1 MSTPIFIQIGQI
13 MFPLIAIVSV
23 GIFIGKRINPQLD
36 SVNHINLNVFVPALV
51 FYSLVQQ
58 DFDFT
63 QYALLTLGGLV
74 LVLATAIIAIP
85 VAHIM
90 KIEYKT
96 VAPPLMFHN
105 AGNVGLPLLALAL
118 GPEGLA
124 AGLILFLVGNIT
136 HFGLGSY
143 MLDHDAKWVRS
154 LTSPAII
161 AAVLAFFV
169 QFGQVQIASYLMLPI
184 EMLGN
189 IAVPLMLFSLG
200 VRLAHANAEYWR
212 VGSLI
217 GVLTPCIGILLAF
230 AIIVVLPLDRTQA
243 AALLL
248 FGTLPPAV
256 MNFLFAERYAQ
267 EPAKVSAI
275 VLFGNVLAIITLPLA
290 LLYVLPRYT

>member
-1 MSTPIFIQIGQI
+1 MSTTVLIQIGQI

-23 GIFIGKRINPQLD
+23 GIYIGRRHAPKLD
-36 SVNHINLNVFVPALV
+36 SINEVNLNVFVPALV
-51 FYSLVQQ
+51 FYSLTQQ
-58 DFDFT
+58 KFIFE
-63 QYALLTLGGLV
+63 QYALLAFGGLA
-74 LVLATAIIAIP
+74 LVLITAFIAFP
-85 VAHIM
+85 VGRLLN
-90 KIEYKT
+90 IEYKT

-143 MLDHDAKWVRS
+143 MLDHDAKWIRS

-161 AAVLAFFV
+161 AAMLAFLLQANRIEV
-169 QFGQVQIASYLMLPI
+169 ASNLMLPVQ
-184 EMLGN
+184 MLGN

-200 VRLAHANAEYWR
+200 VRLAHANVDHWR
-212 VGSLI
+212 VGSVIGLLTPLI
-217 GVLTPCIGILLAF
+217 GIGLAF
-230 AIIVVLPLDRTQA
+230 IIISLLPLDRTQA
-243 AALLL
+243 GALLL
-248 FGTLPPAV
+248 FGALPPAV

-275 VLFGNVLAIITLPLA
+275 VLFGNVLAILTLPVA
-290 LLYVLPRYT
+290 LLYVLPRFG